1 MDVVGMHQNH
11 EEDKENLESTKEWIL
26 KQEQN
31 DEYLYKNIKK
41 LEKSLLNHQQK
52 VESDKIE
59 QKSTLKS
66 LFSEMRLNLSEDFK
80 NFQTGM
86 LTEIRDFRDDVKLK
100 SSKSEDVVVRKSESS
115 DTDSGTSEH
124 GDEVDSVRKV
134 IKLPAIDNGIVLR
147 DNYRCSIEKL
157 ERSSAGF
164 REEISAINHAF
175 VFFRDELEALKRE
188 QNERIEA
195 MDKAHKQ
202 EMKALR
208 QELLTKIV
216 NANKKDEV
224 AFEFFFQLLPYLF
237 PIPKLME
244 QPVQKPQKIPKEISI
259 RFAIVGDWKL
269 VTSKNLTEFYA
280 KNQSHKHEVH
290 SVNMRFR
297 LVENKLTSYFFNGK
311 DYQKL
316 KCKYTGSADSAKN
329 HWRIEGNQIKSID
342 FNGFNKETKVTEKCV
357 RYMENG
363 QLVVIN
369 EMGGV
374 VCTRVYERI
383 KQN

>member
-11 EEDKENLESTKEWIL
+11 EEDNENESLESTKEWIL

-31 DEYLYKNIKK
+31 DEILYENIKK

-66 LFSEMRLNLSEDFK
+66 LFSEMRQNLSEDFK

-100 SSKSEDVVVRKSESS
+100 SSKSESVVARKSESS

-134 IKLPAIDNGIVLR
+134 IKVPAIDNGILLR

-175 VFFRDELEALKRE
+175 VYFRDELEALKCE

-195 MDKAHKQ
+195 MDKAHKE
-202 EMKALR
+202 EMEALR
-208 QELLTKIV
+208 QELLTKID
-216 NANKKDEV
+216 NANKKDE
-224 AFEFFFQLLPYLF
+224 
-237 PIPKLME
+237 IPKLME
-244 QPVQKPQKIPKEISI
+244 QPVQKPQKIPKEMPI

-280 KNQSHKHEVH
+280 KNHSHKHEVH

-297 LVENKLTSYFFNGK
+297 LVENKLTSYFSNGK

-316 KCKYTGSADSAKN
+316 KCKCIGTADSAKN

-342 FNGFNKETKVTEKCV
+342 FNGFSKETNVTEKCV

-374 VCTRVYERI
+374 VCTRIYEKI
-383 KQN
+383 KQ

>member
-1 MDVVGMHQNH
+1 MDVVEMHQNH
-11 EEDKENLESTKEWIL
+11 EEDKENESLESTKEWIL

-100 SSKSEDVVVRKSESS
+100 KSENVVRKSESS

-134 IKLPAIDNGIVLR
+134 IKVPAIDNGIVLR

-175 VFFRDELEALKRE
+175 VFFRDELETLKRE

-202 EMKALR
+202 EMEALR
-208 QELLTKIV
+208 QELLTKI
-216 NANKKDEV
+216 NAANKKNE
-224 AFEFFFQLLPYLF
+224 
-237 PIPKLME
+237 IPKLME
-244 QPVQKPQKIPKEISI
+244 QPVQKPQKIPKEIAI

-297 LVENKLTSYFFNGK
+297 LVDNKLTSYFFNGK

-374 VCTRVYERI
+374 VCTRIYERI
-383 KQN
+383 KP

>member
-1 MDVVGMHQNH
+1 MDVVEMHQNH
-11 EEDKENLESTKEWIL
+11 EEDKENESLESTKEWIL

-100 SSKSEDVVVRKSESS
+100 KSENVVRKSESS

-134 IKLPAIDNGIVLR
+134 IKVPAIDNGIVLR

-175 VFFRDELEALKRE
+175 VFFRDEICHTKNLLFQLETLKRE

-202 EMKALR
+202 EMEALR
-208 QELLTKIV
+208 QELLTKI
-216 NANKKDEV
+216 NAANKKNE
-224 AFEFFFQLLPYLF
+224 
-237 PIPKLME
+237 IPKLME
-244 QPVQKPQKIPKEISI
+244 QPVQKPQKIPKEIAI

-297 LVENKLTSYFFNGK
+297 LVDNKLTSYFFNGK

-374 VCTRVYERI
+374 VCTRIYERI
-383 KQN
+383 KP